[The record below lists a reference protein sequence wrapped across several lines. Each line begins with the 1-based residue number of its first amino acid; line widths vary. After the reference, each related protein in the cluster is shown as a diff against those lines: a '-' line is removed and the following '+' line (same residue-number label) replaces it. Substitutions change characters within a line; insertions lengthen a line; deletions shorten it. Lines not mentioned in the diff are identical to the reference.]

1 MKFYKQTKN
10 KQLWT
15 CESVSITRSNVT
27 EEEYGH
33 HESHDMNKCSIPYCA
48 GIINK
53 GLPICI

>member
-1 MKFYKQTKN
+1 MN
-10 KQLWT
+10 QLA
-15 CESVSITRSNVT
+15 SNVT